1 MKIAVLGTGVVGQTI
16 AEKLAALEHDVT
28 MGTRDVKKALAT
40 TGKDM
45 LADPLSAN
53 GIQAMQILKLPH
65 SQMQHLSGN
74 SSSMQPMAWAP
85 SMPLNRQGRK
95 T

>member
-40 TGKDM
+40 TGIDASNM
-45 LADPLSAN
+45 GPYHDRFTEPVF
-53 GIQAMQILKLPH
+53 
-65 SQMQHLSGN
+65 
-74 SSSMQPMAWAP
+74 
-85 SMPLNRQGRK
+85 
-95 T
+95 